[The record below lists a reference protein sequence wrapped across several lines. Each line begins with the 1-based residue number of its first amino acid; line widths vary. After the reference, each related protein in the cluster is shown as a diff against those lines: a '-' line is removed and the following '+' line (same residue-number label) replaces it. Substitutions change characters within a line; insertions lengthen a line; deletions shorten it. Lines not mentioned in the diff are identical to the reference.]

1 MAVGECNADSDSTQK
16 PWSRGS
22 GTRDPRRVLVPV
34 RCPWTVRI
42 AAGNTILSGRPAAV
56 RAKPDSGGGL

>member
-1 MAVGECNADSDSTQK
+1 MAVRECNCRFQFYPKTVEPRIRN
-16 PWSRGS
+16 PW
-22 GTRDPRRVLVPV
+22 RVLVPV
-34 RCPWTVRI
+34 RCPCTVRI